1 MHGMCL
7 CHVFVCVALSCSSTS
22 LLFLS
27 CLLLTSSVSLSLMNS
42 TCVKCCLPSSCIL
55 VHLHRYLHT
64 GSVNVGMTYD
74 LTAFSLFGLILEYSL
89 TLYQSVF
96 HAATAWLLTS
106 LDCIENDFFNRYNLT
121 SLLYLPALLQFACK
135 FLFGSSDCFSHHIML
150 PRLVSLISWWL
161 LTVCLSWWLW
171 LKFVMSFVM

>member
-1 MHGMCL
+1 MCQCGICEEMHGMCL

-42 TCVKCCLPSSCIL
+42 TCLKCCLPSSCIL

-96 HAATAWLLTS
+96 HAATA
-106 LDCIENDFFNRYNLT
+106 
-121 SLLYLPALLQFACK
+121 
-135 FLFGSSDCFSHHIML
+135 
-150 PRLVSLISWWL
+150 
-161 LTVCLSWWLW
+161 
-171 LKFVMSFVM
+171 